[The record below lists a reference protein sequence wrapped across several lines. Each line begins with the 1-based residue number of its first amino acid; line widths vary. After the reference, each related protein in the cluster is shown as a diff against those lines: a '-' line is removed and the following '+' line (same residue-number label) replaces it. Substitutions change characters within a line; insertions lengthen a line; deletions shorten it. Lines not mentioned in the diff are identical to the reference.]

1 MLPANVYKELE
12 KAIGAENVTQ
22 EPAMLDSYAWQPAL
36 NVVNDTWIDRPVAVV
51 MPGSTEEVQKVV
63 RICART
69 GVQFKPF
76 STGWVAW
83 GGPGYPD
90 VVQMDLRRMNRI
102 LKIDEKNM
110 YAVVEPYV
118 VGSQLQAELIKRGL
132 NCHIAGCG
140 PNGSQLATVTAVHG
154 YGWTGLTT
162 SHSSRN
168 CLGVE
173 WVLPDG
179 EILKIGA
186 PGSVNDWFTGEGPG
200 PGLRGVMRGWGGNFG
215 GMGVFTKVGIK
226 LFPWPGERKIE
237 CTTGTL
243 LDLKCK
249 VPPTHKVFLAF
260 SPSYK
265 KFAEMAYKIG
275 DSEIGYAHCKAT
287 LGDFLQLLA
296 PRAFKKIFAVPVL
309 VQEIAKLM
317 NCGTLLTLAC
327 HTEREL
333 AYQEKVFRQICEETD
348 SFMMDLSHLP
358 AHGAL
363 AFGIHRTALT
373 TAGAFRPSGN
383 FLTSMGANTMY
394 ACQTLGA
401 KLSAELKRK
410 YIDKGVLHEDLA
422 DNTWGGIYE
431 GSSNWGHME
440 QLACYDHRDDR
451 EGSNADD
458 RFAYLDETLK
468 LGISHAVGFGLSSMA
483 AGYWK
488 LFGPIM
494 GNYHVYQSK
503 IKQAFDPKNTTD
515 DFWYIPPYD
524 KAMEVEK
531 AEHDKWEKFRQEA
544 YALAPKTKEELSL
557 E

>member
-1 MLPANVYKELE
+1 
-12 KAIGAENVTQ
+12 
-22 EPAMLDSYAWQPAL
+22 
-36 NVVNDTWIDRPVAVV
+36 
-51 MPGSTEEVQKVV
+51 
-63 RICART
+63 
-69 GVQFKPF
+69 
-76 STGWVAW
+76 
-83 GGPGYPD
+83 
-90 VVQMDLRRMNRI
+90 MDLRRMKRI
-102 LKIDEKNM
+102 INIDEKNM
-110 YAVVEPYV
+110 IAVVEPYV
-118 VGSQLQAELIKRGL
+118 IGSQLQAELIKLGL

-168 CLGVE
+168 CLGAE

-179 EILKIGA
+179 EILKIGT
-186 PGSVNDWFTGEGPG
+186 PGSVNAWFNGDGPG
-200 PGLRGVMRGWGGNFG
+200 PSLRGVMRGWGGNFG
-215 GMGVFTKVGIK
+215 GMGVFTKVAIK

-237 CTTGTL
+237 CGTGTL

-260 SPSYK
+260 SPSYQ
-265 KFAEMAYKIG
+265 KFADVAYMIG
-275 DSEIGYAHCKAT
+275 DSEIGYAHSKGT
-287 LGDFLQLLA
+287 LGLFIHLLA
-296 PRAFKKIFAVPVL
+296 PRAMKKILAVPEL
-309 VQEIAKLM
+309 LGMAQTL
-317 NCGTLLTLAC
+317 NCCTLLTLAC

-333 AYQEKVFRQICEETD
+333 AYQEKVLRQIMEETD

-358 AHGAL
+358 AHGAF
-363 AFGIHRTALT
+363 AFGIHRTAFT
-373 TAGAFRPSGN
+373 TAGAFRPTGN

-410 YIDKGVLHEDLA
+410 YIDKGVLLEDLG
-422 DNTWGGIYE
+422 DDTWGGIYE

-440 QLACYDHRDDR
+440 QLAAFDHRDDR
-451 EGSNADD
+451 EGNNIDN
-458 RFAYLDETLK
+458 RFEYLDDTLK
-468 LGISHAVGFGLSSMA
+468 LGISHSVGFGLSSMA

-515 DFWYIPPYD
+515 DTWYIPPYD

-544 YALAPKTKEELSL
+544 YAMAPKTKEELSL